1 MIHLRF
7 NNNAIFFI
15 MEIKFNIYR
24 VNFIFT
30 IDNKMPIKTTWAMS
44 SNCFVSPSIV
54 YTGVNCSRTSFN
66 FCGVFILILFK

>member
-30 IDNKMPIKTTWAMS
+30 IDNKMPIKNNL
-44 SNCFVSPSIV
+44 SNVFKLSCKSIYSV
-54 YTGVNCSRTSFN
+54 YGRE
-66 FCGVFILILFK
+66 LF

>member
-30 IDNKMPIKTTWAMS
+30 IDNKMPIKT
-44 SNCFVSPSIV
+44 I
-54 YTGVNCSRTSFN
+54 
-66 FCGVFILILFK
+66 

>member
-30 IDNKMPIKTTWAMS
+30 IDNKMPIKNDLGNVFKLS
-44 SNCFVSPSIV
+44 CKSIYSV
-54 YTGVNCSRTSFN
+54 YWRE
-66 FCGVFILILFK
+66 LF

>member
-15 MEIKFNIYR
+15 MEVKFNIYR

-30 IDNKMPIKTTWAMS
+30 IYNKMPIKNNL
-44 SNCFVSPSIV
+44 SNVFKLPCKSIYSV
-54 YTGVNCSRTSFN
+54 YWRE
-66 FCGVFILILFK
+66 LF